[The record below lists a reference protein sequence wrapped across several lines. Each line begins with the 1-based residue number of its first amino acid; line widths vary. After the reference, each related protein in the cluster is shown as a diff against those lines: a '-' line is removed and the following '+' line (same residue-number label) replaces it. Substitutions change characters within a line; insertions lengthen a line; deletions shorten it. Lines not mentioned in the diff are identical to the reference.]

1 MKKISFL
8 TTIFP
13 MELGYLKEML
23 DSLVIQS
30 FTAFDLIVVNDG
42 LSEFTALKKN
52 YKNELNI
59 IELKG
64 IPNPAQNREIG
75 INYCIE
81 KGYDFLIFG
90 DSDDTFSS
98 NRIQV
103 SVEKLQQSDIVVNDL
118 TLFNTNGV
126 LEDHY
131 LSNRVKNNEQIEFDF
146 IKNKNLFGLSNT
158 AIRLQGMSPIKMPP
172 ELVAVDW
179 YLFSALLL
187 KNKEAVFT
195 NQAVTH
201 YRQYDG
207 NLVGLKH
214 LNKESFLCGLRVKQ
228 QHYQAL
234 KQITE
239 KVDNEYQQYCNSD
252 IAFKEKTELAYPL
265 WWELI

>member
-1 MKKISFL
+1 
-8 TTIFP
+8 

-64 IPNPAQNREIG
+64 IPNPAKNREIG

-81 KGYDFLIFG
+81 EGYEYLVFG

-98 NRIQV
+98 NRVQLAL
-103 SVEKLQQSDIVVNDL
+103 EKLQLFDIVVNDL
-118 TLFNTNGV
+118 TLFSTDGI
-126 LEDHY
+126 LEEHY
-131 LSNRVKNNEQIEFDF
+131 LSNRVKNNEQIDFEF
-146 IKNKNLFGLSNT
+146 ITNKNLFGLSNT
-158 AIRLQGMSPIKMPP
+158 AIQLEGITSIELPTD
-172 ELVAVDW
+172 LVAVDW
-179 YLFSALLL
+179 YLFSVLLL
-187 KNKEAVFT
+187 KNRTAVFT